1 MNIVLFFS
9 ILILILILNYLL
21 IKKKLLLNFRGDKHQ
36 KFTSSGNIPLSG
48 GLILIF
54 TSYYYLNILNFIF
67 VILIFFLGFLADIKK
82 FNSPKLRFIVQILI
96 VLIVVYF
103 SSITVPETKI
113 IFLDQLLE
121 YNIFRIIFSIFCIL
135 IVING
140 CNFIDGVNTSL
151 IGYCLIVSLSLYYL
165 DLNGIEISKIVDFY
179 NLIPVLLSIFI
190 LNFFNKLYLGD
201 GGSYFLGL
209 LLALC
214 LINTYQI
221 NNNISPYFIVCLLWY
236 PAFENLFSILR
247 KKNLSRSPLD
257 PDTNHLHQIIFLYL
271 KKNFNIKS
279 IYLNTA
285 TGMIINIYNLI
296 CIAIATQFYNHT
308 KTQILIITVNIIVY
322 IFLYRKL
329 LQKKIKNFKA

>member
-1 MNIVLFFS
+1 M
-9 ILILILILNYLL
+9 
-21 IKKKLLLNFRGDKHQ
+21 KKKIFLNFKGDKHQ
-36 KFTSSGNIPLSG
+36 KFTSSESIPLSG
-48 GLILIF
+48 GLILIL
-54 TSYYYLNILNFIF
+54 TSYYYLNLINFIY
-67 VILIFFLGFLADIKK
+67 VISIFFLGFLSDIKII
-82 FNSPKLRFIVQILI
+82 NSPKLRFITQTLI

-103 SSITVPETKI
+103 SSITVPDTRI
-113 IFLDQLLE
+113 NFLDQLLD
-121 YNIFRIIFSIFCIL
+121 YSIFKITFSIFCIL

-151 IGYCLIVSLSLYYL
+151 IGYCLIISFSLQYL
-165 DLNGIEISKIVDFY
+165 NLNGVEISQLINFY
-179 NLIPVLLSIFI
+179 NFTSVLLALFI
-190 LNFFNKLYLGD
+190 LNFFNKFYLGD

-209 LLALC
+209 LFALC

-271 KKNFNIKS
+271 KKNCNIKN

-285 TGMIINIYNLI
+285 TGMIINFYNFV
-296 CIAIATQFYNHT
+296 CISIATHFYSHT
-308 KTQILIITVNIIVY
+308 QTQILIIIFNIIVY
-322 IFLYRKL
+322 IILYRKL
-329 LQKKIKNFKA
+329 LHEKLKNFKAS

>member
-1 MNIVLFFS
+1 MNIVLLFS
-9 ILILILILNYLL
+9 ILILILILNYFL
-21 IKKKLLLNFRGDKHQ
+21 IKKKLFLNFRGDKHQ

-121 YNIFRIIFSIFCIL
+121 HKIFRIIFSIFCIL

-140 CNFIDGVNTSL
+140 YNFIDGVNTSL
-151 IGYCLIVSLSLYYL
+151 IGYCLIISLSLNYL
-165 DLNGIEISKIVDFY
+165 HKNNVDISQIIYFY
-179 NLIPVLLSIFI
+179 NFIPILIALFI

-201 GGSYFLGL
+201 GGAYFLGL
-209 LLALC
+209 LFALC
-214 LINTYQI
+214 LIDTYQI
-221 NNNISPYFIVCLLWY
+221 NNAY
-236 PAFENLFSILR
+236 FSIFYS
-247 KKNLSRSPLD
+247 LSSLVSS
-257 PDTNHLHQIIFLYL
+257 L
-271 KKNFNIKS
+271 
-279 IYLNTA
+279 
-285 TGMIINIYNLI
+285 
-296 CIAIATQFYNHT
+296 
-308 KTQILIITVNIIVY
+308 
-322 IFLYRKL
+322 
-329 LQKKIKNFKA
+329 